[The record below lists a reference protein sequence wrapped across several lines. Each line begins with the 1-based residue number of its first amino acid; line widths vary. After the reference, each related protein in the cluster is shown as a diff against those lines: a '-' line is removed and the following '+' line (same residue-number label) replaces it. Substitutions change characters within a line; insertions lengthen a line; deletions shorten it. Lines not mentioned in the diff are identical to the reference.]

1 MKNLISR
8 ISQIFPTSS
17 RKENYVR
24 ILKFLEKDA
33 ENCYDSVVGKYV
45 DISANK
51 LKKAIEFVYETDKS
65 NSSLILFPCLRMPKY
80 KIILNFFY
88 MVLSKISAFCAEP
101 FCFCTGVF
109 VFKLKSLIVLLLVS
123 KYPILFLDLFFSG
136 AELLI
141 SLSSNLVK
149 FRAPFKP

>member
-8 ISQIFPTSS
+8 ISQIFPTIS

-80 KIILNFFY
+80 KIILNFLDDD
-88 MVLSKISAFCAEP
+88 VKKLEDEVIKIGKNGEVWEHAAEAAYNLALAIDY
-101 FCFCTGVF
+101 
-109 VFKLKSLIVLLLVS
+109 LKADCMEVQHEIV
-123 KYPILFLDLFFSG
+123 
-136 AELLI
+136 
-141 SLSSNLVK
+141 
-149 FRAPFKP
+149 